1 MKHSRIKLSKRHVL
15 FYLSWAIAFA
25 IIPIVVARP
34 EKLTFGMIFFA
45 VIISALVSIPATSFF
60 FKSVKRKTRKS
71 EDIHFD
77 LLPEEK
83 VIQKANANLRK
94 GVILLGGVL
103 LLTDKHILFIGSEF
117 FNKNKRLIYLPL
129 NSITEVEHDDK
140 NLMIKEDSGK
150 KHTFLLDRSYE
161 FHAKIRNAL

>member
-15 FYLSWAIAFA
+15 FYLSWTLGFA
-25 IIPIVVARP
+25 IIAIMVVRP
-34 EKLTFGMIFFA
+34 EKVTLSMILLA
-45 VIISALVSIPATSFF
+45 TIISALVSIPATSFF
-60 FKSVKRKTRKS
+60 FKSVKRKTRKN

-94 GVILLGGVL
+94 RVILLGGVL
-103 LLTDKHILFIGSEF
+103 LLTNKHIQFIGSEF

-140 NLMIKEDSGK
+140 NLTIKEDSGK

-161 FHAKIRNAL
+161 FHTKIRNVL